1 MSQTRDEKGA
11 KGAKGV
17 VYVFNT
23 TSLGIT
29 VTLNGNALKDI
40 DPAGSDGTPSAL
52 PVPRSDATSIGDP
65 VFAGTNSLQVMFSG
79 IPNIYG
85 TLKIDPVQYSTN
97 KNLALYLF
105 YGYLVLV
112 DLSTNA
118 IVQQMAHDKS

>member
-1 MSQTRDEKGA
+1 MSQTRDEE
-11 KGAKGV
+11 GAKGV

-23 TSLGIT
+23 TSLRIR
-29 VTLNGNALKDI
+29 VTLNGNPLEKI

-52 PVPRSDATSIGDP
+52 PVPRSDATEIDDP
-65 VFAGTNSLQVMFSG
+65 VFAGTNTLQVMFSG
-79 IPNIYG
+79 SSNSYG

-112 DLSTNA
+112 DLSTNV
-118 IVQQMAHDKS
+118 IVQQMAPDKS

>member
-1 MSQTRDEKGA
+1 MSQNRDQE
-11 KGAKGV
+11 GAKGV

-23 TSLGIT
+23 TSLKIR
-29 VTLNGNALKDI
+29 VTLNGNPLDKME
-40 DPAGSDGTPSAL
+40 PASQDGAPSVM
-52 PVPRSDATSIGDP
+52 PVPRSDATSIDDP

-79 IPNIYG
+79 SSNNYP
-85 TLKIDPVQYSTN
+85 TVKIDPVQYSTN

-118 IVQQMAHDKS
+118 IISQQSPPSS

>member
-1 MSQTRDEKGA
+1 MSQTRDEE
-11 KGAKGV
+11 GAKGV

-23 TSLGIT
+23 TSLRIR
-29 VTLNGNALKDI
+29 VTLNGNPLEKI

-52 PVPRSDATSIGDP
+52 PVPRSDATTIDDP

-79 IPNIYG
+79 SSNSYG

-97 KNLALYLF
+97 KNLGLYLF

-112 DLSTNA
+112 DLSTNV
-118 IVQQMAHDKS
+118 IVQQMAPDKKP